1 MTASFPGAE
10 KWLDSIGM
18 IGIRMG
24 LERTRELFRRA
35 GEPGRDL
42 FFIHVAGSNGKGSV
56 CAYLE
61 AAFRAAGFRTGFYSS
76 PHLISPRERFRI
88 NGESVSGA
96 ALEEAAERLFPEAE
110 AMKAE
115 GRPPTYFEV
124 VTVLAAMIFRKAAC
138 QVVLW
143 ETGMGGRLDSTN
155 VMDTQASVITGISL
169 EHRQILGDTL
179 EKIAFEKAG
188 IIKAG
193 KPVFCAASTPEAALE
208 VIRARAK
215 SLNSPFFLSAPLS
228 GAKPEIRLPDGEN
241 GFLQTFHLADGTVLA
256 SPLAGPHQRRNAALA
271 FTVLRHFAPRLGF
284 SAEKAAEAFRSVR
297 WDARFQF
304 LPGLLVD
311 GGHNPEGIA
320 ALADTLEEL
329 FPGRKFHFL
338 FGAFSDKDTASS
350 LARLAPLAES
360 FTFLPLEGTDRASR
374 SGRSLGEELA
384 RSAPGIPWDEASLEE
399 ALTREGGDR
408 ILCGSLH
415 LCGDALAFLKK
426 RCIVGSGSR
435 SSFL

>member
-1 MTASFPGAE
+1 MTSTFTNAE
-10 KWLDSIGM
+10 DWLDSIGM

-24 LERTRELFRRA
+24 LERTRELFGRA
-35 GEPGRDL
+35 GHPERDL

-61 AAFRAAGFRTGFYSS
+61 AAFRSAGFRTGFYSS

-88 NGESVSGA
+88 NGEPVSA
-96 ALEEAAERLFPEAE
+96 DVLNEAAEELFPEAE

-124 VTVLAAMIFRKAAC
+124 ATALAALIFQKEAC

-155 VMDTQASVITGISL
+155 IADTRAAVITGISL
-169 EHRQILGDTL
+169 EHKQILGDTL

-188 IIKAG
+188 IIKPG
-193 KPVFCAASTPEAALE
+193 KPVFCAASTPPEALA
-208 VIRARAK
+208 VIRARAE
-215 SLNSPFFLSAPLS
+215 SLNSPFFLSEPLS
-228 GAKPEIRLPDGEN
+228 ADKPEIRLPGDET
-241 GFLQTFHLADGTVLA
+241 GFLQTFRLQDGTVLA

-271 FTVLRHFAPRLGF
+271 FTVLRHFAPEFGF
-284 SAEKAAEAFRSVR
+284 SPEKAAEAFRTVR

-304 LPGLLVD
+304 LPGLLMD

-329 FPGRKFHFL
+329 FPGQKFHFL
-338 FGAFSDKDTASS
+338 FGAFSDKDTAPS

-360 FTFLPLEGTDRASR
+360 FTFLHLEGTDRSSR
-374 SGRSLGEELA
+374 SGSSLGDELA
-384 RSAPGIPWDEASLEE
+384 KSAPGIPWNESSLEE
-399 ALTREGGDR
+399 ALTRPEKNR

-426 RCIVGSGSR
+426 QCIVAPGSR